1 MVAKSIRVER
11 RGREINPN
19 AAALREMATIQG
31 ILNAS
36 NHFDLLR
43 LPKPTADLL
52 GEPVWDVSEADVH
65 RAFRKT
71 SLCCHP
77 DKATHADAPR
87 AFEALK
93 AAKKCLADANERE
106 DYCRRF
112 LEEQKYLWQGS
123 WSSAEEAAGSKA
135 RESAL
140 RHVAQQDQEDDVLD
154 AARERRARAEILAR
168 QRQRKAAAA
177 QRARAREPDDRGLV
191 EEEEEEDSGVRPS
204 VAPSSRAPAAGAG
217 AKARK
222 RPKFL

>member
-1 MVAKSIRVER
+1 
-11 RGREINPN
+11 
-19 AAALREMATIQG
+19 MATIQG

-43 LPKPTADLL
+43 LPKPTSDLL

-177 QRARAREPDDRGLV
+177 QRAREREPDDRGLV
-191 EEEEEEDSGVRPS
+191 EEEDDEDSGVRPS
-204 VAPSSRAPAAGAG
+204 AAPSRAPAAGAG

>member
-1 MVAKSIRVER
+1 
-11 RGREINPN
+11 
-19 AAALREMATIQG
+19 MATIQG

-43 LPKPTADLL
+43 LPKPTSDLL

-93 AAKKCLADANERE
+93 AAKKCLADANARE

-177 QRARAREPDDRGLV
+177 QRAREREPDDERGRGLV
-191 EEEEEEDSGVRPS
+191 EEDDDEDSGVRPS